1 MARSVCWH
9 TYNMRAW
16 LAVCASLTL
25 RHVRPHVHMPVN
37 MHAHARKRMHMC
49 QAISMLL
56 SRDLARPVAPVRSL
70 CVCLDRPHSIPLD
83 IYPSL
88 SAHPLSLKPSV
99 AHPLYVCLS
108 LSLSLSPSISLSLSH
123 WSLSY
128 FEPWLSLTLDIYIVP
143 FASRP
148 NLPRSLHFSVCLSI
162 HAIGRP

>member
-1 MARSVCWH
+1 MSASMARSVCWH
-9 TYNMRAW
+9 TCNMRAW

-37 MHAHARKRMHMC
+37 MHAHARKRMLMC

-70 CVCLDRPHSIPLD
+70 CVCLDRSHSIPLD
-83 IYPSL
+83 IY
-88 SAHPLSLKPSV
+88 HLSLKPSV